1 MNTSQVYSSRYQPAA
16 EYGYRMSRP
25 HRLLSAVGD
34 ASGRSGSNNYPMCSG
49 VNKTNVAHLHFS
61 RLCLGGEIVQVPTV
75 VVEQE
80 TMFRAVITKHAF
92 RSLGDDMQNYLK
104 VRFLPKYEGSD
115 KDEEKILDIVFTAD
129 PNLYFGNPL
138 GKLHSKIRCGWFN
151 PERPSDQVQLRD
163 NRRVLYDHYIRHY
176 YMTVLKSLLISRNR
190 EFVKYT
196 NLSSLEE
203 PTARRVPTPGFFRK
217 SKISKRIK
225 WRTAA
230 RLRIILDRVREE
242 VGENA
247 GLSSDDEEFGDL
259 NKIPMSRA
267 GQSTLFSPDFVDY
280 DLHQPVY
287 MDDVKRML
295 KDYKNLKEQEPDS
308 PSLDISD
315 IGIENVYE
323 RAGVACIAERNL
335 SAEVSEAMKMPFK
348 SMK

>member
-1 MNTSQVYSSRYQPAA
+1 MLRT
-16 EYGYRMSRP
+16 GT
-25 HRLLSAVGD
+25 
-34 ASGRSGSNNYPMCSG
+34 NNYPTYSG
-49 VNKTNVAHLHFS
+49 MNKANGSHLHFS

-75 VVEQE
+75 IVEQE

-92 RSLGDDMQNYLK
+92 RSLCTDTQNYLK
-104 VRFLPKYEGSD
+104 RFLPKYEGSD
-115 KDEEKILDIVFTAD
+115 KDEVKILDMIFTAD

-163 NRRVLYDHYIRHY
+163 NRR
-176 YMTVLKSLLISRNR
+176 R
-190 EFVKYT
+190 EFVRYT
-196 NLSSLEE
+196 NSSAFEE
-203 PTARRVPTPGFFRK
+203 PTARRVLTRGFFRK

-230 RLRIILDRVREE
+230 RLRLILDRVREE
-242 VGENA
+242 VGEKA
-247 GLSSDDEEFGDL
+247 GFSSDEEEFGDL
-259 NKIPMSRA
+259 NRIPMARA

>member
-1 MNTSQVYSSRYQPAA
+1 MLRTGTS
-16 EYGYRMSRP
+16 
-25 HRLLSAVGD
+25 
-34 ASGRSGSNNYPMCSG
+34 NYPTCSG
-49 VNKTNVAHLHFS
+49 MNRANALHLHFS

-75 VVEQE
+75 IVEQE
-80 TMFRAVITKHAF
+80 TVFRAVITKHAF
-92 RSLGDDMQNYLK
+92 RSLGIDTQNYLK
-104 VRFLPKYEGSD
+104 RFLPKYEGSD
-115 KDEEKILDIVFTAD
+115 KDEEQILNIIFTAD

-151 PERPSDQVQLRD
+151 PERPSYQVQLRD
-163 NRRVLYDHYIRHY
+163 NRR
-176 YMTVLKSLLISRNR
+176 R

-196 NLSSLEE
+196 NSNAFEE
-203 PTARRVPTPGFFRK
+203 TPARRVLTPGFFRK

-230 RLRIILDRVREE
+230 RLRVILDRVREE
-242 VGENA
+242 VGEKA
-247 GLSSDDEEFGDL
+247 GFSSDEEEFGDL
-259 NKIPMSRA
+259 NRIPIARA

-295 KDYKNLKEQEPDS
+295 KDYKNLKEQEPDL

-348 SMK
+348 SIK

>member
-1 MNTSQVYSSRYQPAA
+1 MLRT
-16 EYGYRMSRP
+16 GT
-25 HRLLSAVGD
+25 
-34 ASGRSGSNNYPMCSG
+34 NNYPTCSG
-49 VNKTNVAHLHFS
+49 MNRANALHLHFS

-75 VVEQE
+75 IVEQE
-80 TMFRAVITKHAF
+80 TVFRAVITKHAF
-92 RSLGDDMQNYLK
+92 RSLGIDTQNYLK
-104 VRFLPKYEGSD
+104 VVIHNSRSFLPVHAYTAFNYLEIIREQYFSVSCPRSS
-115 KDEEKILDIVFTAD
+115 KDEEQILDIVFTAD

-196 NLSSLEE
+196 NSSVFEE
-203 PTARRVPTPGFFRK
+203 PTARRVLTPGFFRK

-230 RLRIILDRVREE
+230 RLRVILDRVREE
-242 VGENA
+242 VGEKA
-247 GLSSDDEEFGDL
+247 GFSSDEEEFGDL
-259 NKIPMSRA
+259 NKIPVARA
-267 GQSTLFSPDFVDY
+267 GQSTLFCPDFVDY
-280 DLHQPVY
+280 DLHQPIY

-348 SMK
+348 SIK

>member
-1 MNTSQVYSSRYQPAA
+1 MLRT
-16 EYGYRMSRP
+16 GT
-25 HRLLSAVGD
+25 
-34 ASGRSGSNNYPMCSG
+34 NNYPTCSG
-49 VNKTNVAHLHFS
+49 MNRASASHLHFS

-75 VVEQE
+75 IVEQE
-80 TMFRAVITKHAF
+80 TVFRAVVTKHAF
-92 RSLGDDMQNYLK
+92 RSLGTDTQNYLK
-104 VRFLPKYEGSD
+104 RFLPKYEGSS
-115 KDEEKILDIVFTAD
+115 KDEEQILDIVFTAD

-196 NLSSLEE
+196 NSSVFEE
-203 PTARRVPTPGFFRK
+203 PTARRVLTPGCFRK

-230 RLRIILDRVREE
+230 RLKIILDRVREE
-242 VGENA
+242 VGEKA
-247 GLSSDDEEFGDL
+247 GFSSDEEEFGDL
-259 NKIPMSRA
+259 NRIPMARA
-267 GQSTLFSPDFVDY
+267 GQSTLFSPYFVDY
-280 DLHQPVY
+280 DLHQPIY

-295 KDYKNLKEQEPDS
+295 KDYRNLKEQEPDS

-348 SMK
+348 SIK

>member
-1 MNTSQVYSSRYQPAA
+1 MLRT
-16 EYGYRMSRP
+16 GT
-25 HRLLSAVGD
+25 
-34 ASGRSGSNNYPMCSG
+34 NNYPTCSG
-49 VNKTNVAHLHFS
+49 MNRANALHLHFS

-75 VVEQE
+75 IVEQE
-80 TMFRAVITKHAF
+80 TVFRAVITKHAF
-92 RSLGDDMQNYLK
+92 RSLGIDTQNYLK
-104 VRFLPKYEGSD
+104 RFLPKYEGSS
-115 KDEEKILDIVFTAD
+115 KDEEQILDIVFTAD

-196 NLSSLEE
+196 NSSVFEE
-203 PTARRVPTPGFFRK
+203 PTARRVLTPGFFRK

-230 RLRIILDRVREE
+230 RLRVILDRVREE
-242 VGENA
+242 VGEKA
-247 GLSSDDEEFGDL
+247 GFSSDEEEFGDL
-259 NKIPMSRA
+259 NKIPVARA
-267 GQSTLFSPDFVDY
+267 GQSTLFCPDFVDY
-280 DLHQPVY
+280 DLHQPIY

-348 SMK
+348 SIK